1 MAVEAVDTIGGQ
13 HMPLR
18 DQVLVALRQRI
29 VNGDYPPGERLTE
42 DRLAADFGVSR
53 NPVREALR
61 VVQTEGFVVM
71 VPRRGA
77 FVALPDASTIAD
89 MFAVRERL
97 ETLAARLA
105 AERAAEADVADLRA
119 LLAAAREATEQV
131 DFSRVAELNSELHL
145 RVIAIAGNGWLSS
158 IATALYLHVHW
169 VFRRVSRIVLRTRGS
184 SISAWSMPSMPAI
197 LTKRRRQRS
206 RMWTPPPPRHWKRLG
221 KADGGRIGLNR
232 PMLSFAACPRGGI
245 SVRSDHSTPDGTKP
259 AVTTT
264 STEPCQEGGVPRRPP
279 PTAGCEHEGEDEVL
293 ERRSRCGEQREG
305 EPGIGCTAGD
315 GVDAPGA

>member
-1 MAVEAVDTIGGQ
+1 LAVEAVDTIGGQ
-13 HMPLR
+13 HRTLR
-18 DQVLVALRQRI
+18 DQVLVALRRRI

-53 NPVREALR
+53 NPVREALH
-61 VVQTEGFVVM
+61 VVQAEGFVVM

-105 AERAAEADVADLRA
+105 AERATEADVADLRA

-145 RVIAIAGNGWLSS
+145 RVIAIGGNQWLSS

-169 VFRRVSRIVLRTRGS
+169 VFRMGAAHRAPHSWIEHIRLVD
-184 SISAWSMPSMPAI
+184 AI
-197 LTKRRRQRS
+197 DAGD
-206 RMWTPPPPRHWKRLG
+206 PG
-221 KADGGRIGLNR
+221 EAEAAAKAHVDAAATAALN
-232 PMLSFAACPRGGI
+232 
-245 SVRSDHSTPDGTKP
+245 
-259 AVTTT
+259 
-264 STEPCQEGGVPRRPP
+264 
-279 PTAGCEHEGEDEVL
+279 TA
-293 ERRSRCGEQREG
+293 REG
-305 EPGIGCTAGD
+305 
-315 GVDAPGA
+315 